1 MKEKKNM
8 SIKLLRL
15 KSGEDVV
22 ADIDENEDTVTIEN
36 PAVIMPM
43 GDPRGGNV
51 QMGFGPWVPFTTD
64 KQIEIPRDWIIFI
77 VEPAPD
83 IVNNYRQA
91 FGSGIVV
98 PPVKID
104 PKALLKE

>member
-1 MKEKKNM
+1 MA
-8 SIKLLRL
+8 IKLLRL

-22 ADIDENEDTVTIEN
+22 AEVEENEEFFTLDN

-43 GDPRGGNV
+43 GDARGGNV
-51 QMGFGPWVPFTTD
+51 QWGFTPWAMFSSD
-64 KQIEIPRDWIIFI
+64 KKIQIQKDWVVFI
-77 VEPAPD
+77 SEPAKD

-98 PPVKID
+98 PEVNTAKV
-104 PKALLKE
+104 LTE

>member
-1 MKEKKNM
+1 MA
-8 SIKLLRL
+8 IKLLRL

-22 ADIDENEDTVTIEN
+22 AEVEESEASVTLEN

-51 QMGFGPWVPFTTD
+51 QWGFNPWAMFSID
-64 KQIEIPRDWIIFI
+64 KKIQVQREWIVFI
-77 VEPAPD
+77 SEPAKD

-98 PPVKID
+98 PEVNTAKV
-104 PKALLKE
+104 LTE

>member
-1 MKEKKNM
+1 MA
-8 SIKLLRL
+8 IKLLRL

-22 ADIDENEDTVTIEN
+22 AEVEESEDSVMLDN

-51 QMGFGPWVPFTTD
+51 QWGFPPSAMCSND
-64 KQIEIPRDWIIFI
+64 KKIQVQREWIVFI
-77 VEPAPD
+77 SEPAKD

-98 PPVKID
+98 PEVNTAKV
-104 PKALLKE
+104 LTE

>member
-1 MKEKKNM
+1 M

-22 ADIDENEDTVTIEN
+22 ADIDENEDTITLEN
-36 PAVIMPM
+36 PAQIGPM

-51 QMGFGPWVPFTTD
+51 QMGFGPWVPFNKSKTV
-64 KQIEIPRDWIIFI
+64 EIPRDWVVFII
-77 VEPAPD
+77 EPAD
-83 IVNNYRQA
+83 DVVNNYRQA

-104 PKALLKE
+104 SKALLNE

>member
-1 MKEKKNM
+1 M

-15 KSGEDVV
+15 KSGEDIV

-36 PAVIMPM
+36 PAQIMPM
-43 GDPRGGNV
+43 GGSNG
-51 QMGFGPWVPFTTD
+51 QGMQLGFAPWIPFAGTAKVKVD
-64 KQIEIPRDWIIFI
+64 IPRDYIIFI
-77 VEPAPD
+77 IEPAKD

-98 PPVKID
+98 PDVQVD
-104 PKALLKE
+104 TQSLLTE

>member
-1 MKEKKNM
+1 M

-15 KSGEDVV
+15 KSGEDIV

-36 PAVIMPM
+36 PAQIMPM

-51 QMGFGPWVPFTTD
+51 QMGFGPWVPFSDD
-64 KQIEIPRDWIIFI
+64 KQIEIGRDWIVFI
-77 VEPAPD
+77 TEPAKD

-98 PPVKID
+98 PDVKVD

>member
-1 MKEKKNM
+1 M

-22 ADIDENEDTVTIEN
+22 ADIDENVDTITLEN
-36 PAVIMPM
+36 PAQIGPV

-51 QMGFGPWVPFTTD
+51 QMGFGPWVPFNKGKTV
-64 KQIEIPRDWIIFI
+64 EIPRNWVVFII
-77 VEPAPD
+77 EPADD

>member
-1 MKEKKNM
+1 M

-15 KSGEDVV
+15 KSGEDIV
-22 ADIDENEDTVTIEN
+22 ADIDENEDTITLEN
-36 PAVIMPM
+36 PAQIGPM

-51 QMGFGPWVPFTTD
+51 QMGFGPWVPFNKSKTV
-64 KQIEIPRDWIIFI
+64 EIPRDWVVFII
-77 VEPAPD
+77 EPADD

-98 PPVKID
+98 PPIKID
-104 PKALLKE
+104 SKALLKE

>member
-1 MKEKKNM
+1 M

-15 KSGEDVV
+15 KSGEDIV
-22 ADIDENEDTVTIEN
+22 ADIDENEDTITLEN
-36 PAVIMPM
+36 PAQIGPM

-51 QMGFGPWVPFTTD
+51 QMGFGPWVPFNKGKTV
-64 KQIEIPRDWIIFI
+64 EIPRDWVVFII
-77 VEPAPD
+77 EPADD

-98 PPVKID
+98 PPIKID
-104 PKALLKE
+104 SKALLKE

>member
-1 MKEKKNM
+1 MA
-8 SIKLLRL
+8 IKLLRL

-22 ADIDENEDTVTIEN
+22 AEVEENEEFFTLDN

-43 GDPRGGNV
+43 GDARGGNV
-51 QMGFGPWVPFTTD
+51 QWGFTPWAMFSSD
-64 KQIEIPRDWIIFI
+64 KKIQIQKDWVVFI
-77 VEPAPD
+77 SEPAKD

-98 PPVKID
+98 PEINTSKV
-104 PKALLKE
+104 LTE

>member
-1 MKEKKNM
+1 M

-15 KSGEDVV
+15 KSGEDIV
-22 ADIDENEDTVTIEN
+22 ADVEEGDDSVTLLD
-36 PAVIMPM
+36 PAQIIPM

-51 QMGFGPWVPFTTD
+51 QMGFGPWVPFSNSNKID
-64 KQIEIPRDWIIFI
+64 IPRDWVVFI
-77 VEPAPD
+77 AEPAKD
-83 IVNNYRQA
+83 IENNYRQA

-98 PPVKID
+98 PDIKVD

>member
-1 MKEKKNM
+1 M

-22 ADIDENEDTVTIEN
+22 ADIDENEDTITLEN
-36 PAVIMPM
+36 PAHIMPM

-51 QMGFGPWVPFTTD
+51 QMGFGPWVPFNKSSTV
-64 KQIEIPRDWIIFI
+64 EIPRDWVVFII
-77 VEPAPD
+77 EPADD

-104 PKALLKE
+104 SKALLKE

>member
-1 MKEKKNM
+1 MA
-8 SIKLLRL
+8 IKLLRL

-22 ADIDENEDTVTIEN
+22 AEVEESEDSVMLDN

-51 QMGFGPWVPFTTD
+51 QWGFTPWAMFSND
-64 KQIEIPRDWIIFI
+64 KMIQVQREWIVFI
-77 VEPAPD
+77 SEPAKD

-98 PPVKID
+98 PEVNTAKV
-104 PKALLKE
+104 LTE

>member
-1 MKEKKNM
+1 MA
-8 SIKLLRL
+8 IKLLRL

-22 ADIDENEDTVTIEN
+22 AEVEESEASVTLEN

-51 QMGFGPWVPFTTD
+51 QWGFTPRAMFSSD
-64 KQIEIPRDWIIFI
+64 KKIQVQREWIVFI
-77 VEPAPD
+77 SEPAKD

-98 PPVKID
+98 PEVNTAKV
-104 PKALLKE
+104 LTE

>member
-1 MKEKKNM
+1 MA
-8 SIKLLRL
+8 IKLLRL

-22 ADIDENEDTVTIEN
+22 AEVEESEDSVTLDN

-51 QMGFGPWVPFTTD
+51 QMGFGPWAPFSED
-64 KQIEIPRDWIIFI
+64 KQLEISKDWVVFI
-77 VEPAPD
+77 TEPSTD

-98 PPVKID
+98 PPTKID
-104 PKALLKE
+104 TKALLKE

>member
-1 MKEKKNM
+1 M

-15 KSGEDVV
+15 KSGEDIV
-22 ADIDENEDTVTIEN
+22 ADIDVNDDTITIEN
-36 PAVIMPM
+36 PAAIMPM
-43 GDPRGGNV
+43 GDPRQSGAV
-51 QMGFGPWVPFTTD
+51 QMGFAPWVPFSND
-64 KQIEIPRDWIIFI
+64 KQFEISKDWIVFI
-77 VEPAPD
+77 TEPATD

>member
-1 MKEKKNM
+1 M

-22 ADIDENEDTVTIEN
+22 ADIDENEDTITLEN
-36 PAVIMPM
+36 PAQIGPM
-43 GDPRGGNV
+43 GDPRSGNV
-51 QMGFGPWVPFTTD
+51 QMGFAPWVPFSND
-64 KQIEIPRDWIIFI
+64 KQLEISKDWIVFI
-77 VEPAPD
+77 TEPAAD

-98 PPVKID
+98 PPTKID
-104 PKALLKE
+104 TKALLKE

>member
-1 MKEKKNM
+1 MA
-8 SIKLLRL
+8 IKLLRL

-22 ADIDENEDTVTIEN
+22 AEVEESEDSVTLDN

-43 GDPRGGNV
+43 RDPRGGNV
-51 QMGFGPWVPFTTD
+51 QWGFTPWAMFSND
-64 KQIEIPRDWIIFI
+64 KKIQVQREWIVFI
-77 VEPAPD
+77 SEPAKD

-98 PPVKID
+98 PEVNTAKV
-104 PKALLKE
+104 LTE

>member
-1 MKEKKNM
+1 M

-43 GDPRGGNV
+43 GDPRQSGTV
-51 QMGFGPWVPFTTD
+51 QMGFAPWVPFSDD
-64 KQIEIPRDWIIFI
+64 KQLEISKDWIVFI
-77 VEPAPD
+77 TEPATD

-98 PPVKID
+98 PPTKID
-104 PKALLKE
+104 TKALLKE

>member
-1 MKEKKNM
+1 M

-15 KSGEDVV
+15 KSGEDIV

-36 PAVIMPM
+36 PAQIMPM
-43 GDPRGGNV
+43 GDPRQSGTV

-64 KQIEIPRDWIIFI
+64 KQIEIPRDWIVFI
-77 VEPAPD
+77 AEPATD

-98 PPVKID
+98 PPIKID
-104 PKALLKE
+104 SKALLKE

>member
-1 MKEKKNM
+1 M

-43 GDPRGGNV
+43 GDSRGGNV
-51 QMGFGPWVPFTTD
+51 QMGFGPWVPFTSD
-64 KQIEIPRDWIIFI
+64 KQIEIPRDWIVFI
-77 VEPAPD
+77 VEPATD

-98 PPVKID
+98 PPTKIN

>member
-1 MKEKKNM
+1 MT
-8 SIKLLRL
+8 IKLLRL

-22 ADIDENEDTVTIEN
+22 AEVEENEEFIMLES

-43 GDPRGGNV
+43 GDARGGNV
-51 QMGFGPWVPFTTD
+51 QWGFTPWAMFSSD
-64 KQIEIPRDWIIFI
+64 KKIQIQRDWVVFI
-77 VEPAPD
+77 SEPAKD

-98 PPVKID
+98 PEINTSKV
-104 PKALLKE
+104 LTE

>member
-1 MKEKKNM
+1 M

-15 KSGEDVV
+15 KSGEDIV
-22 ADIDENEDTVTIEN
+22 ADIDVNDDTITIEN
-36 PAVIMPM
+36 PAVIVPM

-51 QMGFGPWVPFTTD
+51 QMGFGPWAPFSED
-64 KQIEIPRDWIIFI
+64 KQLEISKDWVVFI
-77 VEPAPD
+77 TEPSTD

-98 PPVKID
+98 PPTNID
-104 PKALLKE
+104 TKALLKE

>member
-1 MKEKKNM
+1 MA
-8 SIKLLRL
+8 IKLLRL

-22 ADIDENEDTVTIEN
+22 ADIEENEEFITLES

-43 GDPRGGNV
+43 GDARSGNV
-51 QMGFGPWVPFTTD
+51 QWGFTPWAMFSKD
-64 KQIEIPRDWIIFI
+64 KKVQIARDWVVFI
-77 VEPAPD
+77 SEPAKD

-98 PPVKID
+98 PEVNTAKV
-104 PKALLKE
+104 LTE

>member
-1 MKEKKNM
+1 MA
-8 SIKLLRL
+8 IKLLRL

-22 ADIDENEDTVTIEN
+22 AEVEENEDSVTLDN

-43 GDPRGGNV
+43 GDARGGNV
-51 QMGFGPWVPFTTD
+51 QWGFTPWAMFSSD
-64 KQIEIPRDWIIFI
+64 KKIQIQRDWVVFI
-77 VEPAPD
+77 SEPAKD

-98 PPVKID
+98 PEVNTAKV
-104 PKALLKE
+104 LTE

>member
-1 MKEKKNM
+1 M

-15 KSGEDVV
+15 KSGEDIV

-36 PAVIMPM
+36 PAQIVPM

-51 QMGFGPWVPFTTD
+51 QMGFGPWVPFSDD
-64 KQIEIPRDWIIFI
+64 KQIEISRDWIVFI
-77 VEPAPD
+77 TEPAKD

-98 PPVKID
+98 PEVKVD

>member
-1 MKEKKNM
+1 MT
-8 SIKLLRL
+8 IKLLRL

-22 ADIDENEDTVTIEN
+22 AEVEENEEFFTLDN

-43 GDPRGGNV
+43 GDARGGNV
-51 QMGFGPWVPFTTD
+51 QWGFTPWAMFSSD
-64 KQIEIPRDWIIFI
+64 KKIQIQKDWVVFI
-77 VEPAPD
+77 SEPAKD

-98 PPVKID
+98 PEINTSKV
-104 PKALLKE
+104 LTE